1 MATELYTPAEFA
13 HVMRVTPQ
21 YVRRLCATG
30 KLGAVRFK
38 QGETAVWQ
46 IPFDMD
52 EVDGIAS
59 RNKAVVLDAK
69 PDALSGCE

>member
-1 MATELYTPAEFA
+1 MATELYTPTEFA

-21 YVRRLCATG
+21 YVRKLCATG
-30 KLGAVRFK
+30 KLGAVRFR
-38 QGETAVWQ
+38 QGETTVWR

-59 RNKAVVLDAK
+59 KNKAVVLNGK
-69 PDALSGCE
+69 PGALPGCE

>member
-1 MATELYTPAEFA
+1 MATELYTPTEFA

-38 QGETAVWQ
+38 QGETAVWR

-52 EVDGIAS
+52 EVDCIAS

-69 PDALSGCE
+69 PGALSGCE

>member
-21 YVRRLCATG
+21 YVRRLCTTG

-38 QGETAVWQ
+38 QGETAVWR

-52 EVDGIAS
+52 EVDGIAN

>member
-1 MATELYTPAEFA
+1 MATQLYTPTEFA

-38 QGETAVWQ
+38 QGETAVWR

-52 EVDGIAS
+52 EVNGIAS
-59 RNKAVVLDAK
+59 RNTAVVLDAK

>member
-38 QGETAVWQ
+38 QGETAVWR

>member
-1 MATELYTPAEFA
+1 MATELYTPTEFA

-38 QGETAVWQ
+38 QGETAVWR

-52 EVDGIAS
+52 ELAGIAS

>member
-1 MATELYTPAEFA
+1 MTTELYTPTEFA

-38 QGETAVWQ
+38 QGETAVWR

-52 EVDGIAS
+52 ELAGIAS

>member
-1 MATELYTPAEFA
+1 MATELYTPTEFA

-38 QGETAVWQ
+38 QGETAVWR

-52 EVDGIAS
+52 EVDGIAR
-59 RNKAVVLDAK
+59 RNNAVVLDAK

>member
-38 QGETAVWQ
+38 QGETAVWR

-52 EVDGIAS
+52 ELAGIAS

>member
-21 YVRRLCATG
+21 YVRKLCATG

-38 QGETAVWQ
+38 RGETAVWR